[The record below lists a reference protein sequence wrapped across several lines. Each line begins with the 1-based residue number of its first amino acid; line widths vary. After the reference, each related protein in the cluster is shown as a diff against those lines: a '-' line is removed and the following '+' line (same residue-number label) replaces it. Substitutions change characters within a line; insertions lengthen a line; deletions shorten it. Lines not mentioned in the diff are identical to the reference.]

1 MGTISLICKIR
12 MMGDLF
18 LFMHSYDDFC
28 FLKMGLIRQVWI
40 LDGH

>member
-12 MMGDLF
+12 MMGDF
-18 LFMHSYDDFC
+18 IPFYDSYDFC